1 MRVLRSA
8 FLTVAVLS
16 APALAF
22 AARPAQ
28 HVNYRH
34 PVRHVVHAATGF
46 TVPMDEARI
55 ITFPQPVATVFVG
68 NPTIADITII
78 DSRHAYLLGK
88 TFGVTN
94 MIGLDLDRN
103 TVMNRT
109 VAVTNRSGGAVTL
122 IKGDDTY
129 NYTCTESRCE
139 TGPRPGDPL
148 TYVNNTEDA
157 ASKHVESSLKAAAS
171 NQPANNGA
179 PQ

>member
-1 MRVLRSA
+1 MRALRLA
-8 FLTVAVLS
+8 ILTTAVLT

-22 AARPAQ
+22 TAPPHRAPQ
-28 HVNYRH
+28 HYQ
-34 PVRHVVHAATGF
+34 VRHVVHSNPGF
-46 TVPMDEARI
+46 TVAMDEARV

-68 NPTIADITII
+68 NPAIADITII

-103 TVMNRT
+103 TVLNR
-109 VAVTNRSGGAVTL
+109 VVDVTNRASGAVTL
-122 IKGDDTY
+122 NRGADTY
-129 NYTCTESRCE
+129 NYACTESRCE
-139 TGPRPGDPL
+139 SGPRPGDPI

-157 ASKHVESSLKAAAS
+157 ANKHVESGLKAAAS
-171 NQPANNGA
+171 NQPANGGM

>member
-1 MRVLRSA
+1 MRALRSA
-8 FLTVAVLS
+8 FLTAAIVS
-16 APALAF
+16 APALAL
-22 AARPAQ
+22 AAQPAQ
-28 HVNYRH
+28 HTNYHR
-34 PVRHVVHAATGF
+34 PVHHAVHVDQGF
-46 TVPMDEARI
+46 SVPMDEARI

-109 VAVTNRSGGAVTL
+109 VAVTNRSGGALTL
-122 IKGDDTY
+122 IKGADTY
-129 NYTCTESRCE
+129 NYTCTEARCE
-139 TGPRPGDPL
+139 TGPRPGDPM

-171 NQPANNGA
+171 NQPTNNGT

>member
-1 MRVLRSA
+1 MRALRFA
-8 FLTVAVLS
+8 ILATAVLT

-22 AARPAQ
+22 TAPQ
-28 HVNYRH
+28 HR
-34 PVRHVVHAATGF
+34 PVRHAVHSNPGF
-46 TVPMDEARI
+46 TVAMDEARV

-122 IKGDDTY
+122 IKGADTY
-129 NYTCTESRCE
+129 NYTCTEARCE

-148 TYVNNTEDA
+148 AYVSNTEDA
-157 ASKHVESSLKAAAS
+157 ASRHVDSSLKAAAS
-171 NQPANNGA
+171 NQPTATGT